1 MTEAEGPVHPELE
14 VTAEELE
21 HVRTNVYDHTVLC
34 LPAAYVRAVPGLVPN
49 VSGGYVRN
57 SDDPRV
63 SDVKT
68 LWVGRAAEL
77 AAAMGK
83 FKAGTAERRAEAV
96 ASSIVPEPDR
106 TSSGDGVA
114 AVEFL
119 ANVEPKLKSAPS
131 TVPRRTCATSIA
143 KPAVVFVSG
152 SSGVAGDTLRYLRI
166 LAAEGHLVLCPD
178 DFCGWP
184 PRLRHRTPR
193 SVNGPQSL
201 ENEDE
206 NETTTTNAKPKSN
219 AARAATRRA
228 ARDDSSISC
237 TYWSR
242 NLLYEDGEVAS
253 GELVYESSAEQY
265 TSSDRLAMVY
275 DTTLAVKH
283 AALTKLL
290 LDLPTPMARRG
301 IYLAGNSEG
310 AIVLGMMDDAMLD
323 PSSDVRR
330 KSLGARPTAGAAG
343 GVFSG
348 LFSGLSGLTL
358 GGGGV
363 WEAKL
368 LGRINIAYSLEPNY
382 FTYRTIKKSQSAFP
396 PSEGTTPADA
406 SAVSPEKPQNDVV
419 RVPSRSATS
428 SPTPPPRGL
437 FGSRWRRDVPTLCV
451 NGSADQ
457 FFGRRNSISE
467 KVVHRSSD
475 SLIKKGDRPNITGDA
490 GQRIAELGMSCAF
503 VVQMEGAK
511 HAMCATHD
519 AALRETLSAFLEA
532 PKECV
537 GIPDRWEREDGER
550 ERLDRTVLWHGVVAP
565 GKCSF
570 ASIAATEIHGER
582 DRGGHFETS
591 VERTG
596 PAADRRHASPPDKSR
611 REDETEKTKTAE
623 SPPRGR
629 LSRDVTPASSRDA
642 SMHGSASFLDLT
654 SSLARL
660 VRPASWSLL
669 ASPRALGKPRSRSL
683 PWSSARSKHVDEGP
697 HEAEARGGPET
708 EHAEHAENVENV
720 ENVENAEN
728 AENVENAEN
737 AENVEN
743 VENVE
748 NAEHAENAENAE
760 NVENAEN
767 AKRKSACARPTKLFA
782 RLGKWTRKKI
792 GPRK

>member
-143 KPAVVFVSG
+143 KPAVAFVSG

-219 AARAATRRA
+219 NARAATRRA
-228 ARDDSSISC
+228 ARDDSSISR

-253 GELVYESSAEQY
+253 GELVYESCAEQY

-275 DTTLAVKH
+275 DTTLALKH

-467 KVVHRSSD
+467 KVVHRLSD

-490 GQRIAELGMSCAF
+490 GQRIAELGVSCAF

-519 AALRETLSAFLEA
+519 AALRETLRAFLEA

-550 ERLDRTVLWHGVVAP
+550 ERFDRTVLWHSVVAP

-570 ASIAATEIHGER
+570 ASIAATKTHGER
-582 DRGGHFETS
+582 DRRDAFETS
-591 VERTG
+591 VERVG
-596 PAADRRHASPPDKSR
+596 MAAERRHASPPDKSR
-611 REDETEKTKTAE
+611 REGESEKTKTAE
-623 SPPRGR
+623 SPPRER
-629 LSRDVTPASSRDA
+629 HSRDVTPASSRDA
-642 SMHGSASFLDLT
+642 SMHGSSSFLDLT

-660 VRPASWSLL
+660 VKPASWSLL
-669 ASPRALGKPRSRSL
+669 ASSRVLGK
-683 PWSSARSKHVDEGP
+683 ARSGSVPPSPARSENRDEVP
-697 HEAEARGGPET
+697 REAEAEARERPET
-708 EHAEHAENVENV
+708 
-720 ENVENAEN
+720 
-728 AENVENAEN
+728 
-737 AENVEN
+737 
-743 VENVE
+743 
-748 NAEHAENAENAE
+748 
-760 NVENAEN
+760 ENAEN
-767 AKRKSACARPTKLFA
+767 AKRENARARSAGLFA
-782 RLGKWTRKKI
+782 RLRKWARKKTA
-792 GPRK
+792 PRK

>member
-1 MTEAEGPVHPELE
+1 MTEAEGPVPPELE

-21 HVRTNVYDHTVLC
+21 HVQANVYDHTVLC
-34 LPAAYVRAVPGLVPN
+34 LPAAYVRAVPGLAPN
-49 VSGGYVRN
+49 VSGGYARN

-83 FKAGTAERRAEAV
+83 FKAGTAERRAEA
-96 ASSIVPEPDR
+96 AEAAIPSMSEPGR
-106 TSSGDGVA
+106 ASSGDGVA
-114 AVEFL
+114 AIEFL
-119 ANVEPKLKSAPS
+119 ANVEPK
-131 TVPRRTCATSIA
+131 TRRDDATRFVA

-184 PRLRHRTPR
+184 RRLRHRTPR
-193 SVNGPQSL
+193 SVNRPQGL
-201 ENEDE
+201 AADGDAAAAGDE
-206 NETTTTNAKPKSN
+206 YATTTTTTTTTTKSKSN
-219 AARAATRRA
+219 NARAAARRDS
-228 ARDDSSISC
+228 RDDSS
-237 TYWSR
+237 YWSR
-242 NLLYEDGEVAS
+242 NLLYADGEAAS
-253 GELVYESSAEQY
+253 GELVYESCAEQY

-323 PSSDVRR
+323 PSSGARR
-330 KSLGARPTAGAAG
+330 RSLGAKPAALAAG

-348 LFSGLSGLTL
+348 LLSGLSGLAL

-382 FTYRTIKKSQSAFP
+382 FTYRTIKKSRKAFP
-396 PSEGTTPADA
+396 PSEGTNAADASA
-406 SAVSPEKPQNDVV
+406 SAVSPEETQSVV
-419 RVPSRSATS
+419 VPGPSRSTFS
-428 SPTPPPRGL
+428 SPAPPPRGL

-467 KVVHRSSD
+467 KVIHRSSD

-503 VVQMEGAK
+503 VAQMEGAK

-519 AALRETLSAFLEA
+519 AALRETLRAFLEA

-550 ERLDRTVLWHGVVAP
+550 ERFDRTVLWHSVVAP

-570 ASIAATEIHGER
+570 ASIAATKTHGER
-582 DRGGHFETS
+582 DRRDAFETS
-591 VERTG
+591 VERVG
-596 PAADRRHASPPDKSR
+596 MAAERRHASPPDKSR
-611 REDETEKTKTAE
+611 REGESEKTKTAE
-623 SPPRGR
+623 SPPRER
-629 LSRDVTPASSRDA
+629 HSRDVTPASSRDA
-642 SMHGSASFLDLT
+642 SMHGSSSFLDLT

-660 VRPASWSLL
+660 VKPASWSLL
-669 ASPRALGKPRSRSL
+669 ASSRVLGK
-683 PWSSARSKHVDEGP
+683 ARSGSVPPSPARSENRDEVP
-697 HEAEARGGPET
+697 REAEAEARERPET
-708 EHAEHAENVENV
+708 
-720 ENVENAEN
+720 ENAEN
-728 AENVENAEN
+728 ATRENAR
-737 AENVEN
+737 A
-743 VENVE
+743 
-748 NAEHAENAENAE
+748 
-760 NVENAEN
+760 
-767 AKRKSACARPTKLFA
+767 RSAGLFA
-782 RLGKWTRKKI
+782 RLRKWARKKTA
-792 GPRK
+792 PRK